1 MLAFIP
7 FSHYLRLLKIVAY
20 LAQRYP
26 HTYIMKKLTAVL
38 FAALMLTSCVPT
50 RKIIY
55 LQGSEDLVNQP
66 QRIADNYIV
75 RIKPSDRLYINVS
88 GYNDE
93 QVKHYQNV
101 AQLGSVQSGG
111 NQNSGFVVSD
121 NGTIN
126 IPLIGELNV
135 AGKTTSEIEKMV
147 AARII
152 ALGDMEEPTV
162 NVTLANFRVSVMGE
176 VKSPGVVE
184 ADGQRL
190 TLLEALS
197 RAGDLP
203 ATARRDSILVVR
215 ENGGIRS
222 AYYVDLTQ
230 SEDVFKSPAYY
241 LQQNDV
247 VYVKPNNS
255 VRVQGSSTLSTIGA
269 ISSVI
274 GVVSGV
280 LALILVFTK

>member
-1 MLAFIP
+1 
-7 FSHYLRLLKIVAY
+7 
-20 LAQRYP
+20 
-26 HTYIMKKLTAVL
+26 MKKFAAAF
-38 FAALMLTSCVPT
+38 FAALFLTSCVPT

-55 LQGSEDLVNQP
+55 LQGAEDLVNTP
-66 QRIADNYIV
+66 QRITDNYIV
-75 RIKPSDRLYINVS
+75 RIKPSDRLYINVT
-88 GYNDE
+88 GYNNE

-101 AQLGSVQSGG
+101 AQLGSAQSGG
-111 NQNSGFVVSD
+111 SQNIGFVVAD

-126 IPLIGELNV
+126 VPLIGTLNV
-135 AGKTTSEIEKMV
+135 AGKTTSEVETMV
-147 AARII
+147 AKRII
-152 ALGDMEEPTV
+152 ELGDMEEPTV
-162 NVTLANFRVSVMGE
+162 NVSLANFRVSVMGE
-176 VKSPGVVE
+176 VKAPGVVE

-230 SEDVFKSPAYY
+230 SDDVFKSPAYY

-247 VYVKPNNS
+247 VYVKPNDS

>member
-1 MLAFIP
+1 
-7 FSHYLRLLKIVAY
+7 
-20 LAQRYP
+20 
-26 HTYIMKKLTAVL
+26 MKKII
-38 FAALMLTSCVPT
+38 AALLAAFLFTACVPT

-55 LQGSEDLVNQP
+55 LQGAEDLVNTP
-66 QRIADNYIV
+66 QRITDNYIV
-75 RIKPSDRLYINVS
+75 RIKPADRLYINVT

-93 QVKHYQNV
+93 QVKHYQNS
-101 AQLGSVQSGG
+101 AQLGSTQSGN
-111 NQNSGFVVSD
+111 NQNAGFVVAE

-126 IPLIGELNV
+126 VPLIGTLNV
-135 AGKTTSEIEKMV
+135 AGKTTGEVEAMV
-147 AARII
+147 TKRII
-152 ALGDMEEPTV
+152 ELGDMEEPTV
-162 NVTLANFRVSVMGE
+162 NVSLANFRVSVMGE

-184 ADGQRL
+184 AEGQRL

-197 RAGDLP
+197 HAGDLP
-203 ATARRDSILVVR
+203 ATARRDSILVIR

-230 SEDVFKSPAYY
+230 SDDVFKSPAYY

-255 VRVQGSSTLSTIGA
+255 VRVQGSPALSTLGA
-269 ISSVI
+269 VSSVV
-274 GVVSGV
+274 GVISGV

>member
-1 MLAFIP
+1 MKNLA
-7 FSHYLRLLKIVAY
+7 
-20 LAQRYP
+20 
-26 HTYIMKKLTAVL
+26 
-38 FAALMLTSCVPT
+38 AALLAAIMLTSCVPT

-55 LQGSEDLVNQP
+55 LQGAEDLVNQP
-66 QRIADNYIV
+66 QRIAENYV
-75 RIKPSDRLYINVS
+75 PRIKPADRLLINVT

-93 QVKHYQNV
+93 QVKHYQNT
-101 AQLGSVQSGG
+101 AQLGTSGTSSTES
-111 NQNSGFVVSD
+111 QGFVVND
-121 NGTIN
+121 DGTIN
-126 IPLIGELNV
+126 VPLIGTLQV
-135 AGKTTSEIEKMV
+135 VGKTTAEVEKMIT
-147 AARII
+147 ARII
-152 ALGDMEEPTV
+152 EFGDMEEPTV
-162 NVTLANFRVSVMGE
+162 NVKLGNFRVSVMGE
-176 VKSPGVVE
+176 VKKPGVVE

-230 SEDVFKSPAYY
+230 SDDVFKSPAYY

-255 VRVQGSSTLSTIGA
+255 VRVQGSSTLSTISA

-274 GVVSGV
+274 GVISGV
-280 LALILVFTK
+280 IALIVVFTK

>member
-1 MLAFIP
+1 MK
-7 FSHYLRLLKIVAY
+7 RIVA
-20 LAQRYP
+20 A
-26 HTYIMKKLTAVL
+26 L
-38 FAALMLTSCVPT
+38 FAALCLASCVPT
-50 RKIIY
+50 KKIIY
-55 LQGSEDLVNQP
+55 LQGAEDLVNRP
-66 QRIADNYIV
+66 QRITENYIV
-75 RIKPSDRLYINVS
+75 RIKPSDRLYINLS
-88 GYNDE
+88 GYNQE
-93 QVKHYQNV
+93 QTDHYKNV
-101 AQLGSVQSGG
+101 AQLGSTNNSSNQS
-111 NQNSGFVVSD
+111 SGFVVAD
-121 NGTIN
+121 DGTIN
-126 IPLIGELNV
+126 VPLVGIFNV
-135 AGKTTSEIEKMV
+135 VGKTTREVEKMI
-147 AARII
+147 AARIVE
-152 ALGDMEEPTV
+152 LGDMEEPTV

-215 ENGGIRS
+215 ENGGVRS

-230 SEDVFKSPAYY
+230 SDDVFNSPAYY

-269 ISSVI
+269 ISSVV

>member
-1 MLAFIP
+1 
-7 FSHYLRLLKIVAY
+7 
-20 LAQRYP
+20 
-26 HTYIMKKLTAVL
+26 MKKLFTAL
-38 FAALMLTSCVPT
+38 LAALMLTACVPT

-55 LQGSEDLVNQP
+55 LQGAEDLVNRP
-66 QRIADNYIV
+66 ASIGENYIV
-75 RIKPSDRLYINVS
+75 RIKPSDRLYINLS
-88 GYNDE
+88 GYNEE

-101 AQLGSVQSGG
+101 AQLGTINSGG
-111 NQNSGFVVSD
+111 TQNNGFVVSD
-121 NGTIN
+121 EGNIN
-126 IPLIGELNV
+126 VPLIGQLHV
-135 AGKTTSEIEKMV
+135 AGKTTTEVEKMV
-147 AARII
+147 AARIVE
-152 ALGDMEEPTV
+152 LGDMEEPTV
-162 NVTLANFRVSVMGE
+162 NVSLANFRVSVMGE

-203 ATARRDSILVVR
+203 PTARRDSILVVR

-230 SEDVFKSPAYY
+230 SQDVFNSPAYY

-255 VRVQGSSTLSTIGA
+255 VRVQGSSALSTIGA